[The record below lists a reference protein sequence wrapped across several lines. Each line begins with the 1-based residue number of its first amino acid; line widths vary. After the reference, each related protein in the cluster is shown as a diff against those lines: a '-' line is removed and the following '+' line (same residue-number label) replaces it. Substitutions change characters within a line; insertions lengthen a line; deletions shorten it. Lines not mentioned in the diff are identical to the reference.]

1 MLLTVDIGN
10 TQIAIGL
17 FDNKQI
23 KAHWR
28 FSSSPLRTEDE
39 SWILVK
45 ALCEGDGFK
54 VEDIHGVVVSSVVPN
69 VTPVYEKLAQKYLS
83 TIAVVVDASL
93 DTGIKILYENPMDV
107 GPDRICNAV
116 AGYRQFGGPLIIV
129 DFGTATTFDII
140 SKDAEYL
147 GGIIAPGIESTASTL
162 HHRAARLPKVEL
174 RFPDKL
180 IGTNTES
187 SIQSGL
193 MYGAVEIVDGLVRR
207 IWEDLG
213 ETTQVIATG
222 GLARTIIHKLSTVK
236 HVEPF
241 LTLVGLQMI
250 YERVKK

>member
-17 FDNKQI
+17 FEDREI

-28 FSSSPLRTEDE
+28 FSSSSMRTEDE
-39 SWILVK
+39 CWILVK
-45 ALCEGDGFK
+45 SLCEGEGIK
-54 VEDIHGVVVSSVVPN
+54 VSDIKGVVISSVVPN
-69 VTPVYEKLAQKYLS
+69 VTPVYEKLAQKYFL
-83 TIAVVVDASL
+83 TTAMVVDASL
-93 DTGIKILYENPMDV
+93 DTGIQILYDNPMAV

-116 AGYRQFGGPLIIV
+116 AGYHQFGGPLIIV
-129 DFGTATTFDII
+129 DFGTATTFDVI

-207 IWEDLG
+207 IWGEIG
-213 ETTQVIATG
+213 ETAQVIATG
-222 GLARTIIHKLSTVK
+222 GLAKTIVHKLSTVK

-241 LTLVGLQMI
+241 LTLVGLQLI
-250 YERVKK
+250 YERVKN